1 MFTCHQ
7 MTTQWDI
14 KMNFWIADQ
23 SGKQCR
29 CGSRQVGYDSGAAQV
44 VFENQDLA
52 RDFAEFADVMSLL
65 LNSRR
70 AAAPQSGA
78 RSFSKPRFD
87 GYSGAPFLDHL
98 TAYRVKDSH
107 DGAT

>member
-1 MFTCHQ
+1 
-7 MTTQWDI
+7 
-14 KMNFWIADQ
+14 MNFWIADQ

-52 RDFAEFADVMSLL
+52 KDFAEFADVMSLL

-78 RSFSKPRFD
+78 RSFPFQTPVRRLFRGTFPR
-87 GYSGAPFLDHL
+87 PFNGLP
-98 TAYRVKDSH
+98 S
-107 DGAT
+107 